1 MIEILLILLILFF
14 MGLPFYWIYKL
25 VFKKK
30 KIIKADKQNTEEK
43 KSESEFE
50 PSELI
55 KKADFMFMQ
64 DYRMWKNL
72 SESKKKER
80 LTDIQ
85 VIFDYGKD
93 HLKREMIKKGFE
105 PGSKIIDIKYFT
117 GLNEFGFTIATFLI
131 QHEKGGE
138 IRALTVN
145 IDMDKMNFT
154 ATNNHFFSNGKEKY
168 WYLKEKKKDL
178 MKI

>member
-1 MIEILLILLILFF
+1 MAEIVLILLFLFLI
-14 MGLPFYWIYKL
+14 GLPFYWLFKL
-25 VFKKK
+25 IFKKK
-30 KIIKADKQNTEEK
+30 KIVNNINSKIPNNKP
-43 KSESEFE
+43 EFE
-50 PSELI
+50 PSESI
-55 KKADFMFMQ
+55 KKTEFMFMN

-72 SESKKKER
+72 SQTEKVER

-93 HLKREMIKKGFE
+93 LLKREMIKKGFE

-117 GLNEFGFTIATFLI
+117 GLNEFGHTIATFLI
-131 QHEKGGE
+131 QHENGGE

-145 IDMDKMNFT
+145 IDMKKMEFT

>member
-1 MIEILLILLILFF
+1 MTGILLILLILFLI
-14 MGLPFYWIYKL
+14 GLPFYWIYKL
-25 VFKKK
+25 IFKRKK
-30 KIIKADKQNTEEK
+30 VTKNDPYNVVKDK
-43 KSESEFE
+43 SEFE

-55 KKADFMFMQ
+55 KKTEFMFMN

-72 SESKKKER
+72 SESEKKER

-93 HLKREMIKKGFE
+93 LIKREMIKKGFE

-131 QHEKGGE
+131 QHENGGE
-138 IRALTVN
+138 IRALTIN
-145 IDMDKMNFT
+145 IDMNKMKFT

-168 WYLKEKKKDL
+168 WYLKDKKKNL